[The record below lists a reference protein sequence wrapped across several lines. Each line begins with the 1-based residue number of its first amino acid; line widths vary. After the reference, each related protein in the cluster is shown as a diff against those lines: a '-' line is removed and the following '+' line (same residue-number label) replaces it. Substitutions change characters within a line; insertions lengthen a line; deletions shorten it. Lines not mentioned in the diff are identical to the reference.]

1 MKEAKEVQ
9 EAKEAKVK
17 LPFKAEDGEKT
28 YRSKVWPGL
37 TLEWRE
43 GHLLVEFPAEADS
56 ISSAVYGGG
65 AGRLKRAVNQ
75 YVSRDYE
82 CSNPVQDLENKL
94 QEWGYPLEGC
104 AGLMT
109 AVPLEHAAVAEED
122 TGSAGIFCCVTAA
135 AGNAARAG
143 SERSVLAAYRP
154 GTINI
159 MLGIDGWLSQS
170 AMVNAIMTATEAKA
184 AALADLGIRDA
195 ENGLGATGTTTDAIV
210 IAVSGSRRYAAEHVY
225 AGTATDLGGAIG
237 RLVYSAVTESLRSV
251 KAAQSESRAE
261 AEALQAVHGVNSEAS
276 QAKQGVHAGALQAAH
291 GGHAEVSQVGHGVQA
306 DVLQEAY
313 GVQADVLQEAYG
325 VHAEASQD
333 ARSAQPHAAQSGGRE

>member
-9 EAKEAKVK
+9 EAKVAEVK

-43 GHLLVEFPAEADS
+43 GHLLLEFPAEADS

-143 SERSVLAAYRP
+143 SQRSVLAAYRA

-170 AMVNAIMTATEAKA
+170 AMVNAVMTATEAKA
-184 AALADLGIRDA
+184 AALTDLGIVDS

-306 DVLQEAY
+306 DVLQK
-313 GVQADVLQEAYG
+313 AYG

>member
-1 MKEAKEVQ
+1 MDEIEVS
-9 EAKEAKVK
+9 
-17 LPFKAEDGEKT
+17 LPFNLEDGVKT
-28 YRSKVWPGL
+28 YQSKVWPGVA
-37 TLEWRE
+37 LEWRE
-43 GHLLVEFPAEADS
+43 GHLLLEFPAEADS

-143 SERSVLAAYRP
+143 SQRSVLAAYRP

-159 MLGIDGWLSQS
+159 MIGIDGWLSQS
-170 AMVNAIMTATEAKA
+170 AMVNAVMTATEAKA
-184 AALADLGIRDA
+184 AALADLGITDS
-195 ENGLGATGTTTDAIV
+195 ENGLIATGTTTDAIV
-210 IAVSGSRRYAAEHVY
+210 LAVSGSRRYAAEHVY

-237 RLVYSAVTESLRSV
+237 ELVYSTVTESLRSV
-251 KAAQSESRAE
+251 KAAKSVSSAQAE
-261 AEALQAVHGVNSEAS
+261 
-276 QAKQGVHAGALQAAH
+276 ALQAAH
-291 GGHAEVSQVGHGVQA
+291 GETREHHR
-306 DVLQEAY
+306 L
-313 GVQADVLQEAYG
+313 
-325 VHAEASQD
+325 
-333 ARSAQPHAAQSGGRE
+333 RGG

>member
-1 MKEAKEVQ
+1 VDEIEVS
-9 EAKEAKVK
+9 
-17 LPFKAEDGEKT
+17 LPFNFEDGVKT
-28 YRSKVWPGL
+28 YQSKVWPGL
-37 TLEWRE
+37 ALEWRE
-43 GHLLVEFPAEADS
+43 GHLLLEFPAEADS

-143 SERSVLAAYRP
+143 SQRSVLAAYRP

-170 AMVNAIMTATEAKA
+170 AMVNAVMTATEAKA
-184 AALADLGIRDA
+184 AALADLGIKDS
-195 ENGLGATGTTTDAIV
+195 ENALIATGTTTDAIV
-210 IAVSGSRRYAAEHVY
+210 LAVSGSRRYAAEHVY

-251 KAAQSESRAE
+251 EAAKSVSRAQAE
-261 AEALQAVHGVNSEAS
+261 ESQATQGVDAEVSQAAGGGDAEASHAVREIDAEALRAVHGVHAEES
-276 QAKQGVHAGALQAAH
+276 QAAQGV
-291 GGHAEVSQVGHGVQA
+291 
-306 DVLQEAY
+306 D
-313 GVQADVLQEAYG
+313 
-325 VHAEASQD
+325 AEASE
-333 ARSAQPHAAQSGGRE
+333 APRSDLPRVTQSGGRE